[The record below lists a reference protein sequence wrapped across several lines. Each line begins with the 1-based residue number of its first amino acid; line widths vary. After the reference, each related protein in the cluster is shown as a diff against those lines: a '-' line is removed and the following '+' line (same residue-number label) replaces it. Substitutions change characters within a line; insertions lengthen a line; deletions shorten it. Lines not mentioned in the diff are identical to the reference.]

1 MKASDSEPSGLL
13 DKERQFPEGFSIPMV
28 SSLTSPL
35 NCFHHHFPSQ
45 VHPPNASTR
54 HIRIVF
60 RFLLG
65 CKTLKEN
72 MKNSYQL
79 LQVAKMQKDE
89 ALPQRNEAYYRHGT
103 AASSMRVSIP
113 TAATAGGFR
122 FQAVASRK
130 PTVSTREP
138 TINPIHLE
146 K

>member
-1 MKASDSEPSGLL
+1 MCNESLRKRTQWLTGQRKAVSRRVLHPNGFIAYIPIELLPSP
-13 DKERQFPEGFSIPMV
+13 F
-28 SSLTSPL
+28 SLTGSPPK
-35 NCFHHHFPSQ
+35 CIHPS
-45 VHPPNASTR
+45 HS
-54 HIRIVF
+54 IF
-60 RFLLG
+60 FCFLLG
-65 CKTLKEN
+65 CKTFKEN
-72 MKNSYQL
+72 MNNSYQL

-138 TINPIHLE
+138 TLNPIF
-146 K
+146 